1 MLRFKNSA
9 ETRSYLKHLYYG
21 SSGSARRF
29 RIAALIFEI
38 AILSFFVFVS
48 FQQQALW
55 ITIAEFA
62 IALVLIADFS
72 IRYWLHDAKSG
83 YFRLPSTWMDI
94 VVIGSLLLP
103 LLTDSLLFLRALRAV
118 RLFRSYQVLRDLRQ
132 QFAFFRRN
140 GEAIDA
146 AVNLIVFIFVMSA
159 VVYLLEG
166 RRHPQIQNFLDAV
179 YFTVSTLTTTGF
191 GDITF
196 KDTIGRLLS
205 IFIMI
210 VGVALFINLARA
222 VFRPPRIDYKCPDCG
237 LRRHEPDAIH
247 CKHCGRVLN
256 IENLG
261 ETD

>member
-1 MLRFKNSA
+1 MNKTSK
-9 ETRSYLKHLYYG
+9 RSYLKHLYYG
-21 SSGSARRF
+21 SSENARRF
-29 RIAALIFEI
+29 RIGALIFEI
-38 AILSFFVFVS
+38 AILGFFVFVS
-48 FQQQALW
+48 FQDRALW
-55 ITIAEFA
+55 ITVVEFMIAA
-62 IALVLIADFS
+62 VLIADLS
-72 IRYWLHDAKSG
+72 IRYWLHDVKAG
-83 YFRLPSTWMDI
+83 YFKLPSTWMDL
-94 VVIGSLLLP
+94 VVIASLLLP
-103 LLTDSLLFLRALRAV
+103 MLTDSLLFLRALRAV
-118 RLFRSYQVLRDLRQ
+118 RLFRSYQVLRDLRK
-132 QFAFFRRN
+132 QFTFFKRN

-146 AVNLIVFIFVMSA
+146 AVNLIVFVFVMSA
-159 VVYLLEG
+159 VVYILEG

-222 VFRPPRIDYKCPDCG
+222 VFRPARVDYKCPDCG

-261 ETD
+261 EPD